1 MKKLAI
7 LFAALFL
14 TASASLAQEPRD
26 YYSEAESQFYD
37 GQYGAAI
44 RTALEG
50 LQEEPAVSSEASAVE
65 LCSIL
70 GASYSRL
77 GDFDKAASYFVRC
90 YEFDRQEGDPKGL
103 SSSLV
108 NLASMYVYAGKPELA
123 EQYALAAVETEK
135 PLGRPGK
142 LAMAYGKACDVYHA
156 LGRNETALE
165 YADLAVSSAR
175 EAGDD
180 AGIAIR
186 RSQRAYPLTALGRRQ
201 EATRDLKAAERV
213 FRDQDRR
220 QSLAIVCFQLA
231 RLMQQEGRKT
241 EASQYYRE
249 AASLSR
255 ELQDLPLLQ
264 KVCSAYA
271 EHLKSGNPSEAFRLL
286 EEAASIQS
294 EIDKSKSTN
303 VLELYNIEY
312 ETARR
317 EQTIAAQ
324 QAELK
329 AQKRLR
335 IILTLAIL
343 VLLIAAT
350 VTTFLSIRTLRSE
363 RRLRQSNAQKDFLF
377 KVISHD
383 ILSPTIAQLRGIQ
396 MLRKNGK
403 NLEEG
408 QFQDALLQLE
418 RQSEGEVELV
428 ENVLRWARSKD
439 GSDPVEAV
447 RFDLEAMARE
457 AMEQYGA
464 AAVQKGVSLVL
475 DSPGETIVSCNR
487 SSLLLALRN
496 LLSNAIKFCREGGE
510 VRIVIESS
518 TEGILL
524 SVSDNGIGIPREYL
538 DGIFNSQSSFRRPGT
553 AGEPSNGMGLVVSKD
568 LVDAFGGRLS
578 VESEEGKGTKFSIL
592 IPPEE

>member
-7 LFAALFL
+7 LFSALFMM
-14 TASASLAQEPRD
+14 ASASIAQVPPD
-26 YYSEAESQFYD
+26 YYAQAESQFYD
-37 GQYGAAI
+37 GEYGAAI

-50 LQEEPAVSSEASAVE
+50 LKEEPAASSEASAVE

-90 YEFDRQEGDPKGL
+90 YEFDKQEGDPKGL

-123 EQYALAAVETEK
+123 EKYALEAIETEK

-142 LAMAYGKACDVYHA
+142 LAMTYGKACDVYHA
-156 LGRNETALE
+156 LNRNDEALR

-180 AGIAIR
+180 TGVAIR

-231 RLMQQEGRKT
+231 QLMQQEGRKT
-241 EASQYYRE
+241 ESTQYYRE

-271 EHLKSGNPSEAFRLL
+271 EHLKSANPSEAFSLL
-286 EEAASIQS
+286 EEAAAIQS
-294 EIDKSKSTN
+294 EIEKGKSN
-303 VLELYNIEY
+303 NALELYNIEF

-329 AQKRLR
+329 SQKRIR

-350 VTTFLSIRTLRSE
+350 VTTFLSIRTRRSE

-396 MLRKNGK
+396 MVRKNGRK
-403 NLEEG
+403 LSEE

-439 GSDPVEAV
+439 GSDPGEAV

-464 AAVQKGVSLVL
+464 AAVQKGVSLAL

-496 LLSNAIKFCREGGE
+496 LLSNAIKFCQEGGD
-510 VRIVIESS
+510 VRIAIERSA
-518 TEGILL
+518 EGILL
-524 SVSDNGIGIPREYL
+524 SVSDNGIGIPLEHL
-538 DGIFNSQSSFRRPGT
+538 EEIFNSQSSFRRPGT
-553 AGEPSNGMGLVVSKD
+553 AGEPSNGMGLVVSRD

-578 VESEEGKGTKFSIL
+578 VESEEGKGSVFTIL